1 MKKSIYIFVILLLI
15 CEVYSLK
22 IFNPLFLGL
31 DLGYIL
37 LYIWLLL
44 GFVIYRRKTK
54 NPFYKTNNIIPF
66 CLIFLGIFLSM
77 FSAYI
82 LYGQT
87 LIQSLIAYRRQYFWI
102 VAFVLLYVRPSV
114 RSIIK
119 SLNWFSI
126 IYIVTTLL
134 RTYIIPNW
142 FVERD
147 LFLASGEEVLYG
159 LGLPLLTI
167 PMYYYCGRIRN
178 YFELR
183 DVLYVI
189 CYVVFFV
196 LVKNRSILFVVIIIV
211 FFSFISSK
219 KKSIAIPITVILGLL
234 FFYISFDII
243 VELNNET
250 VSQVGDSDYNR
261 VKALDYMLFNSNKDL
276 MTVLLGK
283 GFISS
288 HVSNDMANLMMSGI
302 YNSDIGFVGYWDQYG
317 IIPIIVFT
325 VIIIKVLMSKFVP
338 FYIKAIG
345 GHILVCS
352 ITISYMG
359 FASNIMWFSLFYY
372 LYLYSNYRNRRFICK
387 LHRFSNREFKRVL
400 HV

>member
-1 MKKSIYIFVILLLI
+1 
-15 CEVYSLK
+15 
-22 IFNPLFLGL
+22 
-31 DLGYIL
+31 
-37 LYIWLLL
+37 
-44 GFVIYRRKTK
+44 
-54 NPFYKTNNIIPF
+54 
-66 CLIFLGIFLSM
+66 M

-142 FVERD
+142 FVERE

-196 LVKNRSILFVVIIIV
+196 LVKNRSTLFVVIIIV

-276 MTVLLGK
+276 MTLLLGK

-372 LYLYSNYRNRRFICK
+372 LYLYSNYRIRRFICK

>member
-1 MKKSIYIFVILLLI
+1 M
-15 CEVYSLK
+15 YSLK
-22 IFNPLFLGL
+22 IFNPMFLGL

-44 GFVIYRRKTK
+44 GFIIYRRKTK
-54 NPFYKTNNIIPF
+54 NPFYKKSNIIPVCF
-66 CLIFLGIFLSM
+66 ILLGIFLSM

-82 LYGQT
+82 IYGQT
-87 LIQSLIAYRRQYFWI
+87 LLQSLIAYRRQYFWI
-102 VAFVLLYVRPSV
+102 VVFVLLYVRPSE
-114 RSIIK
+114 RIIIK

-126 IYIVTTLL
+126 VYIIVTFL
-134 RTYIIPNW
+134 RTYILPRW
-142 FVERD
+142 FVERE
-147 LFLASGEEVLYG
+147 LLSEPGVEMQIG

-178 YFELR
+178 YFELK
-183 DVLYVI
+183 DVFFVLFYAA
-189 CYVVFFV
+189 FFV
-196 LVKNRSILFVVIIIV
+196 LVKNRSTLFVVIIIIA
-211 FFSFISSK
+211 FSFISSK
-219 KKSIAIPITVILGLL
+219 KKNISIPVTFFVGIL
-234 FFYISFDII
+234 FFYFTFDIM
-243 VELNNET
+243 VDLNNET
-250 VSQVGDSDYNR
+250 ASQVNDSDYNR
-261 VKALDYMLFNSNKDL
+261 VKALDYMLFSSHKDL
-276 MTVLLGK
+276 LAIFLGR
-283 GFISS
+283 GLISS
-288 HVSNDMANLMMSGI
+288 HVSNDMANLMMLGI
-302 YNSDIGFVGYWDQYG
+302 YNSDVGFVGYWDQYG

-325 VIIIKVLMSKFVP
+325 LIIIKVLISEFVP

-372 LYLYSNYRNRRFICK
+372 LYLYSNYRIRRFICK